1 MVAGAAACEF
11 PTTRG
16 KSLCA
21 FSSRPRQL
29 PALGREVN
37 VHSMKRP
44 QRQASAEHSM
54 WMSVDLPAP
63 SRKALRGFTAARSR
77 AVRQPE
83 GWAASA
89 SSSDSEL
96 GSTLSGGPRG
106 QVKFKCIKR
115 IHICDK
121 ASEFVQGDCLLPPT
135 LSTPFIYI
143 MLYIGDRVPLPIS
156 RRSCAV
162 AEIVCRCPTSR
173 RLCAV
178 ARTRLAVSGPSMA
191 ADRRNQ
197 RPSGRQ
203 QGRSEAVSNSGR
215 TDRKAK

>member
-1 MVAGAAACEF
+1 M
-11 PTTRG
+11 RH
-16 KSLCA
+16 
-21 FSSRPRQL
+21 SSRPRQL
-29 PALGREVN
+29 PDLGQEVN
-37 VHSMKRP
+37 VQSMKRA

-54 WMSVDLPAP
+54 WMPVDLPAP
-63 SRKALRGFTAARSR
+63 GWKALRGFTSARSR

-89 SSSDSEL
+89 SSSDSER

-143 MLYIGDRVPLPIS
+143 MLYNGDRVPLP
-156 RRSCAV
+156 RW
-162 AEIVCRCPTSR
+162 
-173 RLCAV
+173 CAV
-178 ARTRLAVSGPSMA
+178 ARTVSGPSVA
-191 ADRRNQ
+191 ADHRNQ

-203 QGRSEAVSNSGR
+203 QGRPEAVSNLGR
-215 TDRKAK
+215 TDRKAKELAKWKYRPTG